1 MKDKKTW
8 EETIQYI
15 RTLPEFNDLVEK
27 AYFDENLLLNI
38 ERFKKS
44 EEFSETLNIIN
55 KHQPTAKSILDIG
68 CGNGISAIN
77 FSLKNYT
84 VTAVEPDKSN
94 TVGAGAIKLVKDKL
108 QLNNI
113 EIFEEFA
120 ENINFPSNSFD
131 IVYVRQAM
139 HHAVDLEKFM
149 YECVRVLKP
158 KGLLLTIRDHVIFDN
173 NDKKWFL
180 NEHPLQKYYGG
191 ENAFTPNEY
200 RSAIE
205 NAGAKIKK
213 ELKYYDSVLNYFPT
227 TKESIRNLEEIETN
241 KQKKRIQN
249 RIGFI
254 SKLPFM
260 WSLYKLVKKYNPLN
274 ERKVPGRMYSYI
286 AIKK

>member
-1 MKDKKTW
+1 MIMIW

-15 RTLPEFNDLVEK
+15 RTLAEFNDLVEK

-38 ERFKKS
+38 ERFGKS
-44 EEFSETLNIIN
+44 DEFFETLKII
-55 KHQPTAKSILDIG
+55 KQYKPTASKIMDIG

-77 FSLKNYT
+77 FAIKGFN
-84 VTAVEPDKSN
+84 VTAVEPDKSDS
-94 TVGAGAIKLVKDKL
+94 VGAGAIKLVKDKL

-120 ENINFPSNSFD
+120 ENINFPNNYFD

-139 HHAVDLEKFM
+139 HHANDLKLFLK
-149 YECVRVLKP
+149 ECVRVLKP
-158 KGLLLTIRDHVIFDN
+158 NGLLLTIRDHVIFDEI
-173 NDKKWFL
+173 DRQWFL
-180 NEHPLQKYYGG
+180 ENHPLQKYYGG
-191 ENAFTPNEY
+191 ENAFTPHEY
-200 RSAIE
+200 RNAIE
-205 NAGAKIKK
+205 NAGGKIKK

-227 TKESIRNLEEIETN
+227 TKESIRNLEVIETN

-249 RIGFI
+249 KIGFI

-260 WSLYKLVKKYNPLN
+260 WSLYKLVKRYNPLN
-274 ERKVPGRMYSYI
+274 EREVPGRMYSYI